1 MLNRALDTLLDR
13 SIVGG
18 YTRLGFAA
26 RRRSWSAIEE
36 DALDGRLVAITGPT
50 SGIGLAAAARCAR
63 AGARLV
69 LLVRDRERGME
80 LRAALSEHALDHPPA
95 VYQCDLASL
104 DSVRACAE
112 SLTAELGALDVLVH
126 NAGLLPDRRALSS
139 DGIELCFATNVVGP
153 FLLTALLAPVLARTG
168 AGRIITVSSGG
179 MYAQRLHADDL
190 QMEHGSFDGVTAYAR
205 SKRAQVILSEMWSE
219 RLAVGGIG
227 CHAMHP
233 GWVDTPG
240 VAASLPGFRRVMGP
254 LLRSPE
260 QGADTIVWL
269 AAAQALESGCF
280 WHDRRR
286 RPVHLVPWTRE
297 TPGDR
302 GRLWE
307 ECEALSGLRTV
318 S

>member
-1 MLNRALDTLLDR
+1 MIDRTLDTLLDR

-18 YTRLGFAA
+18 YTRLGFAV
-26 RRRSWSAIEE
+26 RRRRWSAVDEG
-36 DALDGRLVAITGPT
+36 ALDGQVVAITGPT
-50 SGIGLAAAARCAR
+50 SGIGRAAAERFAR

-69 LLVRDRERGME
+69 LLVRDLERGTR
-80 LRAALSEHALDHPPA
+80 LRTTLSEHTLGHPPA
-95 VYQCDLASL
+95 VYHCDLASL

-112 SLTAELGALDVLVH
+112 TLSAELPALDVLVH
-126 NAGLLPDRRALSS
+126 NAGILPEQRELSR

-153 FLLTALLAPVLARTG
+153 FLLTALLAPMLARTG

-179 MYAQRLHADDL
+179 MYSQRLHVDDL

-219 RLAVGGIG
+219 RLAASGIA
-227 CHAMHP
+227 CHTMHP

-240 VAASLPGFRRVMGP
+240 VATSLPRFRRVVGP
-254 LLRSPE
+254 LLRSPD

-269 AAAQALESGCF
+269 AATPSLESGCF

-286 RPVHLVPWTRE
+286 RPVHLVRWTRE
-297 TPGDR
+297 DAGDR
-302 GRLWE
+302 ARLWKQ
-307 ECEALSGLRTV
+307 CEALSGMRDV
-318 S
+318 